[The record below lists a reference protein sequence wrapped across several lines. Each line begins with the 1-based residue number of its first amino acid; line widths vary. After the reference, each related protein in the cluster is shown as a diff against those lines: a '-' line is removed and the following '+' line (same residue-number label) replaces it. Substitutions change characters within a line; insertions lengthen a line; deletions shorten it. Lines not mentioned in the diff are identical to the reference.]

1 MILPIFRNE
10 NSGKGFYKFWGKET
24 KKGISIYS
32 YIYIYYIRMDY
43 KPLKSL
49 ILKQSPPMSR
59 SHKFWIRSKSIWLI
73 SPSGIQI
80 FSFGHMIK
88 MAWTTTPSEY
98 ELFLFEN
105 SWAVINDLW
114 SFWQVSKTYIQLYVG
129 ADNKLCKKMIINKK
143 KSRDLHAQAGVFY
156 GWNSTKHCTVCK
168 RGSLRIWPSIHK
180 WSVYV
185 LGKSAKLR

>member
-10 NSGKGFYKFWGKET
+10 NSGKWFYKFWGKET

-73 SPSGIQI
+73 SPSGNQI
-80 FSFGHMIK
+80 FSFGQLIK
-88 MAWTTTPSEY
+88 MAWTTAPSEY

-105 SWAVINDLW
+105 GRAVINDLW
-114 SFWQVSKTYIQLYVG
+114 SFWQFSKTYIQLYVG
-129 ADNKLCKKMIINKK
+129 ADSKLCKKN
-143 KSRDLHAQAGVFY
+143 
-156 GWNSTKHCTVCK
+156 W
-168 RGSLRIWPSIHK
+168 
-180 WSVYV
+180 
-185 LGKSAKLR
+185 